1 MWQLTVIVGLLRE
14 FDEQIIVEMVRRF
27 NDETLDALNIC
38 LSFDFLNW
46 YLHDGS
52 GSFAAITE
60 AVNRGCAEN
69 SDKTLFVAE
78 WEEIVRTA

>member
-1 MWQLTVIVGLLRE
+1 MWQLAVIVGLLRE

-46 YLHDGS
+46 
-52 GSFAAITE
+52 
-60 AVNRGCAEN
+60 
-69 SDKTLFVAE
+69 
-78 WEEIVRTA
+78 